1 MFRQILVSKAR
12 QVNGSR
18 GVRRAAGTLRPVPQL
33 DPAGQY
39 PTRRRRS
46 VYACAALLLRGMIAV
61 ACALAACNPNAGR
74 PHTPTAEEA
83 DMIVIAHRGA
93 SGYAPEHTFAAYDL
107 ALELGADY
115 LEQDLQM
122 TRDGVLVV
130 LHDDTL
136 DRTTNGVCRGRVIDH
151 TLHQLRECE
160 VGSWFNAAHP
170 ERARP
175 EYVGEPIPTLDEVF
189 ARYAGRTSFYVETK
203 NPVDAPGMEEA
214 LLALLDRHGLR
225 EAAASEWRVLIQS
238 FSTPSLR
245 KIHALDPSLPL
256 IQLIRARWATARSIQ
271 ARLPEMAHYA
281 VGIGP
286 SWRDVDAPLV
296 AAARE
301 QCLEVHPYTV
311 NEPAHMQE
319 LTDAG
324 VTGMF
329 TDVPDVLLAQ
339 RPADERRG
347 REALR
352 AAAQR
357 LRECRQA
364 ASR

>member
-1 MFRQILVSKAR
+1 MFRQIPVSEAR
-12 QVNGSR
+12 QVNGFR
-18 GVRRAAGTLRPVPQL
+18 GLRGAAGTLRPVPR
-33 DPAGQY
+33 PGRAGQY
-39 PTRRRRS
+39 PTLCRG
-46 VYACAALLLRGMIAV
+46 VADACAALLLRGMIAV
-61 ACALAACNPNAGR
+61 TCALAACNPYAGR
-74 PHTPTAEEA
+74 PQTRTAEEA

-151 TLHQLRECE
+151 TMEQLRGCE

-175 EYVGEPIPTLDEVF
+175 EYIDQPIPTLDEVF
-189 ARYAGRTSFYVETK
+189 ARYAGRASFYVETK
-203 NPVDAPGMEEA
+203 NPDDAPGMEEA

-225 EAAASEWRVLIQS
+225 EAAASEWRVVIQS
-238 FSTPSLR
+238 FSAPSLS

-256 IQLIRARWATARSIQ
+256 IQLIRGRWATARSIQ
-271 ARLPEMAHYA
+271 ARLPEMAQYA

-286 SWRDVDAPLV
+286 SWRDVDARLV

-311 NEPAHMQE
+311 NEPARMQR
-319 LTDAG
+319 LTDVG

-339 RPADERRG
+339 RPADEPRG
-347 REALR
+347 RHALR

-357 LRECRQA
+357 RRECLQA
-364 ASR
+364 SSG